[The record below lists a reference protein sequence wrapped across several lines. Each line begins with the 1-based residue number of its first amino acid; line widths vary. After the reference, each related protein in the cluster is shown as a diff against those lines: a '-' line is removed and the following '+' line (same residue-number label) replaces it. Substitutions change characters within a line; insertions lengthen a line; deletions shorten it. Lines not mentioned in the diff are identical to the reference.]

1 MFTFCNYVLL
11 VLYFRLCRCSLCAL
25 LLYVQSRSNLQLCRP
40 CKKKFRD
47 QISKKSLRKSKINIS
62 RKEVI
67 FTYKKGKNLKIQT
80 RETRGK
86 IVKILRFSCIK
97 VWFHEKYI
105 CIVKQGNSFILSNW
119 HEFLNDFWEE
129 TETKD
134 YRNLKRTK
142 TKSFEKTEIL
152 KHKE

>member
-40 CKKKFRD
+40 CKKNFRD

-62 RKEVI
+62 Q
-67 FTYKKGKNLKIQT
+67 KKF
-80 RETRGK
+80 
-86 IVKILRFSCIK
+86 VKILRFSCIK

-119 HEFLNDFWEE
+119 HEFLNDFWGE